1 MQYHPEDYLTTVP
14 KVVCEINASYN
25 TNTEGSAEGTVF
37 PSTIKN
43 THINTLFDTGASR
56 SVMSGDMY
64 RKLKLEDLDST
75 GLPKVVGAD
84 GTSLGVMG
92 RVKCEITLGKRTFK
106 QTFLVCQNITRPVI
120 LGKEFARDYF
130 IGVHWSKR
138 NTRVLTENLQP
149 IIETPELKPRTK
161 YSVSLQQAAK
171 LPPRSCAIVNVDIN
185 TTSTETVKIIPDEL
199 CHTHHPNMVARDD
212 LYADLSKRA
221 KDTVFPYQIV
231 NLSSTE
237 NLYLPKNHVV
247 AFAERDE
254 IEGDVFDIE
263 EVLELEMLDTTP
275 RMWVPK
281 RTSRSN
287 AKSAPIVTDKNI
299 QKIFSSASNFIKS
312 PAEVEPHQK
321 VDLKDAPINEETKD
335 KFNNLCNKFDCIISK
350 GSDDIG
356 KTLLVEMDIDTGNSP
371 PIASRPYTLPLKHH
385 EWVRNEITTLER
397 AGIIIKSISPWASPV
412 VIVPKKSAPGE
423 PPQRRMCVDFRKLN
437 TTQPDVQNMTGGKGC
452 ISLVPLP
459 KIDELY
465 AKLQGYKIFS
475 TLDLRSG
482 YYHIGLSEDA
492 KPKTAFVVAGMG
504 KYQFNRV
511 PFGLA
516 QAPAYFQ
523 RLINE
528 VLTGLD
534 FAMGYLDDIII
545 FSKTEEEH
553 LRHLEIIFKR
563 LRGADLKLKLQKC
576 SFFKKHIQ
584 YLGHLLSEEGIQP
597 LPEKLESIS
606 KMPTPKNAKQV
617 KQFLGLVGYYRKF
630 VPRFADIS
638 RILTKLTCK
647 NEEFKW
653 TTECEKCFK
662 LLKEYLQEAPI
673 LRYPDPAASYTLYT
687 DASKYAYAEVLTQTV
702 EDTDHPVAY
711 VSGLFR
717 GSQLNWAA
725 LTKEAYAIYMSVKKL
740 SFYLDSAKIL
750 VRSDHLPLKRFLEKN
765 TLNSKVNNWAVELES
780 QKIEFKFIDGV
791 KNVLADT
798 LSRLIEIDE
807 DVKLPEEK
815 EGHEF
820 GYVPF
825 EKLPPAKVEMTEEV
839 ITEPG
844 TKPVIE
850 IHHIDP
856 LPDLKVE
863 IPVSNAKMKEFQ
875 EQDERIQHLRNLCS
889 AGKLNQNIFIMEND
903 ILKKRVT
910 EQALSY
916 KAVVVPD
923 ILKESLLILAHDEQ
937 GHNGFKRTYN
947 ALKTLY
953 YWKGMK
959 RHIQLHC
966 RRCRTCARHNVHNNE
981 VYKEHFKAPSQT
993 MEFLTMDL
1001 IGEFHPASSKGNR
1014 YALTAICMLTGFTWC
1029 IPLKTK
1035 KAEEVVAAYMNHIYC
1050 VCGPSKTILSDNG
1063 SEFKNNMWKEV
1074 FQRFKTEHRY
1084 TPIYSP
1090 QCNGRIEG
1098 FHRFLKACVGKQIQQ
1113 GLEWDDL
1120 VWKATAAY
1128 NFFPTESSGFSPFF
1142 LMFGRE
1148 ANAKHMILA
1157 ENSTRYLEDDQGILN
1172 AQLMMKLFQVV
1183 AYNLAKSR
1191 AARDGNKRTRK
1202 NFRPKHIKLNH
1213 PVVVKDHTAK
1223 AFEPRSTDHLC
1234 VGFKGKNRVFVKD
1247 NHGKVTLVS
1256 RKDVS
1261 PCEMDVKIAE
1271 LFNESRN
1278 NSKTRDAQQL
1288 MPAKQIPDLEW
1299 KFEEEVQLVEPVLI
1313 QIYHLP
1319 KQSATTENDRPECQQ
1334 LVEAKKTENQDTNTS
1349 QEDQEVATTENDRP
1363 DRSTT
1368 EVQRLQMTKESDRQK
1383 RLQLVETKTENQN
1396 TKTGQE
1402 DQGIA
1407 TIETDRA
1414 ERSQTTASESSAFKI
1429 LETLIFLLIS
1439 LATVAVLF

>member
-1 MQYHPEDYLTTVP
+1 
-14 KVVCEINASYN
+14 
-25 TNTEGSAEGTVF
+25 
-37 PSTIKN
+37 
-43 THINTLFDTGASR
+43 
-56 SVMSGDMY
+56 
-64 RKLKLEDLDST
+64 
-75 GLPKVVGAD
+75 
-84 GTSLGVMG
+84 
-92 RVKCEITLGKRTFK
+92 
-106 QTFLVCQNITRPVI
+106 
-120 LGKEFARDYF
+120 
-130 IGVHWSKR
+130 
-138 NTRVLTENLQP
+138 
-149 IIETPELKPRTK
+149 
-161 YSVSLQQAAK
+161 
-171 LPPRSCAIVNVDIN
+171 
-185 TTSTETVKIIPDEL
+185 
-199 CHTHHPNMVARDD
+199 MVTRDD

-281 RTSRSN
+281 RTSRSTT
-287 AKSAPIVTDKNI
+287 KSAPIITDANI
-299 QKIFSSASNFIKS
+299 HKIFTSTSNFIKS
-312 PAEVEPHQK
+312 PAEVEPHRK
-321 VDLKDAPINEETKD
+321 VDLKDAPISEETKD

-371 PIASRPYTLPLKHH
+371 PIASRPYTLPLKHY

-397 AGIIIKSISPWASPV
+397 AGIITKSISPWASPV

-437 TTQPDVQNMTGGKGC
+437 MTQPEVQNMTGGKGC

-545 FSKTEEEH
+545 FSRTEEEH
-553 LRHLEIIFKR
+553 LRHLEIIFER

-638 RILTKLTCK
+638 RILTKLTRK

-673 LRYPDPAASYTLYT
+673 LRYPDPAASYMLYT
-687 DASKYAYAEVLTQTV
+687 DASKYAYAGVLTQTV

-711 VSGLFR
+711 VSSLFR

-740 SFYLDSAKIL
+740 SFYLDSAKIT

-807 DVKLPEEK
+807 DVKLPDEK
-815 EGHEF
+815 EGHKF

-825 EKLPPAKVEMTEEV
+825 EKLPPAKVEMTEV

-844 TKPVIE
+844 TEPAIE

-889 AGKLNQNIFIMEND
+889 AGKLNKNIFIMENN

-923 ILKESLLILAHDEQ
+923 ILKESLMILAHDEQ

-981 VYKEHFKAPSQT
+981 VYKEHFKAPSQP
-993 MEFLTMDL
+993 MEFLAMDL

-1035 KAEEVVAAYMNHIYC
+1035 KAEEVVAAYINHIYC
-1050 VCGPSKTILSDNG
+1050 VCRPSKTILSDNG
-1063 SEFKNNMWKEV
+1063 SKFKNNMWKEV
-1074 FQRFKTEHRY
+1074 FEHFKTEHRY

-1157 ENSTRYLEDDQGILN
+1157 ENSTRYLGDNQGILN

-1191 AARDGNKRTRK
+1191 AARDGNKCTRK

-1223 AFEPRSTDHLC
+1223 VFKPRSTDHLC
-1234 VGFKGKNRVFVKD
+1234 VGFKGKNRVFAKD
-1247 NHGKVTLVS
+1247 NHGKVTLVN

-1271 LFNESRN
+1271 LFNESRS
-1278 NSKTRDAQQL
+1278 NSKIRDAQQL

-1299 KFEEEVQLVEPVLI
+1299 KFEEEVQLVEPVLV

-1319 KQSATTENDRPECQQ
+1319 EQSATTENDRPGRSQMKIQESSATTENDRPGRSETKTQESSATTENDRPDRSPTKIQRLLATTESDHPERLQ
-1334 LVEAKKTENQDTNTS
+1334 LVEAKKTENQVNHDT
-1349 QEDQEVATTENDRP
+1349 
-1363 DRSTT
+1363 
-1368 EVQRLQMTKESDRQK
+1368 KI
-1383 RLQLVETKTENQN
+1383 
-1396 TKTGQE
+1396 GQE
-1402 DQGIA
+1402 DQGVA

-1414 ERSQTTASESSAFKI
+1414 VRSQMTASESSALKI
-1429 LETLIFLLIS
+1429 LETLIFLLVS

>member
-1 MQYHPEDYLTTVP
+1 M
-14 KVVCEINASYN
+14 
-25 TNTEGSAEGTVF
+25 
-37 PSTIKN
+37 
-43 THINTLFDTGASR
+43 
-56 SVMSGDMY
+56 
-64 RKLKLEDLDST
+64 
-75 GLPKVVGAD
+75 
-84 GTSLGVMG
+84 
-92 RVKCEITLGKRTFK
+92 
-106 QTFLVCQNITRPVI
+106 
-120 LGKEFARDYF
+120 
-130 IGVHWSKR
+130 
-138 NTRVLTENLQP
+138 
-149 IIETPELKPRTK
+149 
-161 YSVSLQQAAK
+161 
-171 LPPRSCAIVNVDIN
+171 DIN

-287 AKSAPIVTDKNI
+287 AKSAPIITDANI
-299 QKIFSSASNFIKS
+299 HKIFTSASNFIKS
-312 PAEVEPHQK
+312 PAEVEPHRK
-321 VDLKDAPINEETKD
+321 VDLKDAPISEETKD

-371 PIASRPYTLPLKHH
+371 PIASRPYTLPLKHY

-397 AGIIIKSISPWASPV
+397 AGIITKSISPWASPV
-412 VIVPKKSAPGE
+412 VIVLKKSSPGE

-437 TTQPDVQNMTGGKGC
+437 MTQPEVQNMTGGKGC

-482 YYHIGLSEDA
+482 YYHIGLLEDT

-528 VLTGLD
+528 VLIGLD

-553 LRHLEIIFKR
+553 LRHLEIIFER

-638 RILTKLTCK
+638 RILTKLTRK

-653 TTECEKCFK
+653 TTECEKCFQ

-687 DASKYAYAEVLTQTV
+687 DASKYAYAGVLTQTV

-740 SFYLDSAKIL
+740 SFYLDSAKIT

-798 LSRLIEIDE
+798 LSRLIKIDE

-815 EGHEF
+815 EGHKF

-825 EKLPPAKVEMTEEV
+825 EKLPPAKVEMTEV

-844 TKPVIE
+844 TEPAIE

-889 AGKLNQNIFIMEND
+889 AEKLNKNIFIMEND

-923 ILKESLLILAHDEQ
+923 ILKESLMILAHDEQ

-981 VYKEHFKAPSQT
+981 VYKEHFKAPSPP
-993 MEFLTMDL
+993 MECLAMDL

-1050 VCGPSKTILSDNG
+1050 ICGPSKTILSDND
-1063 SEFKNNMWKEV
+1063 SEFKNKMWKEV
-1074 FQRFKTEHRY
+1074 FERFKTEHRY

-1157 ENSTRYLEDDQGILN
+1157 ENSTKYLGDDQGILN

-1183 AYNLAKSR
+1183 TYNLAKSR
-1191 AARDGNKRTRK
+1191 AARDGNKCMRK

-1271 LFNESRN
+1271 LFNESRT
-1278 NSKTRDAQQL
+1278 NSKIRDAQQL

-1299 KFEEEVQLVEPVLI
+1299 KFEEEVQLVEPVLV

-1319 KQSATTENDRPECQQ
+1319 EQSATTENDRPGRSQTKIQESS
-1334 LVEAKKTENQDTNTS
+1334 ATTENDHPSCSETKI
-1349 QEDQEVATTENDRP
+1349 QESAATTENDRP
-1363 DRSTT
+1363 DRSPTK
-1368 EVQRLQMTKESDRQK
+1368 VQRILTTTESDRPE
-1383 RLQLVETKTENQN
+1383 RLQSVKAKKTENQVNHDTN
-1396 TKTGQE
+1396 TDQE
-1402 DQGIA
+1402 DQGVA
-1407 TIETDRA
+1407 TIETDHA
-1414 ERSQTTASESSAFKI
+1414 VRSQMTASESSALKI

>member
-1 MQYHPEDYLTTVP
+1 M
-14 KVVCEINASYN
+14 CEINASYN

-64 RKLKLEDLDST
+64 RKLKLENLDST

-120 LGKEFARDYF
+120 LGKDFARDYF

-149 IIETPELKPRTK
+149 IIESPELKPRTK
-161 YSVSLQQAAK
+161 YSVSLKQATK

-287 AKSAPIVTDKNI
+287 AKSAPIITDANI
-299 QKIFSSASNFIKS
+299 HKIFTSASNFIKS
-312 PAEVEPHQK
+312 PAEVEPHRK
-321 VDLKDAPINEETKD
+321 VDLKDAPISEETKD

-371 PIASRPYTLPLKHH
+371 PIASRPYTLPLKHY

-397 AGIIIKSISPWASPV
+397 AGIITKSISPWASPV
-412 VIVPKKSAPGE
+412 VIVPKKSSPGE

-437 TTQPDVQNMTGGKGC
+437 MTQPEVQNMTGGKGC

-553 LRHLEIIFKR
+553 LRHLEIIFER

-638 RILTKLTCK
+638 RILTKLTRK

-653 TTECEKCFK
+653 TTECEKCFQ

-687 DASKYAYAEVLTQTV
+687 DASKYAYAGVLTQTV

-740 SFYLDSAKIL
+740 SFYLDSAKIT

-825 EKLPPAKVEMTEEV
+825 EKLPPAKVEMTEV

-844 TKPVIE
+844 TEPAIE

-889 AGKLNQNIFIMEND
+889 AEKLNKNIFIMEND

-923 ILKESLLILAHDEQ
+923 ILKESLMILAHDEQ

-981 VYKEHFKAPSQT
+981 VYKEHFKAPSQP
-993 MEFLTMDL
+993 MEFLAMDL

-1063 SEFKNNMWKEV
+1063 SEFKNKMWKEV
-1074 FQRFKTEHRY
+1074 FERFKTEHRY

-1157 ENSTRYLEDDQGILN
+1157 ENSTKYLGDDQGILN

-1191 AARDGNKRTRK
+1191 AARDGNKCMRK

-1271 LFNESRN
+1271 LFNESRT
-1278 NSKTRDAQQL
+1278 NSKIRDAQQL

-1299 KFEEEVQLVEPVLI
+1299 KFEEEVQLVEPVLV

-1319 KQSATTENDRPECQQ
+1319 EQSATTENDRPGRSQTKIQESS
-1334 LVEAKKTENQDTNTS
+1334 ATTENDRPGRSETKI
-1349 QEDQEVATTENDRP
+1349 QESAATTENDRP
-1363 DRSTT
+1363 DRSPTK
-1368 EVQRLQMTKESDRQK
+1368 VQRILTTTESDRPE
-1383 RLQLVETKTENQN
+1383 RLQSVKAKKTENQVNHDTN
-1396 TKTGQE
+1396 TDQE
-1402 DQGIA
+1402 DQGVA

-1414 ERSQTTASESSAFKI
+1414 VRSQMTASESSALKI

>member
-1 MQYHPEDYLTTVP
+1 M
-14 KVVCEINASYN
+14 CEINASYN

-64 RKLKLEDLDST
+64 RKLKLENLDST

-120 LGKEFARDYF
+120 LGKDFARDYF

-149 IIETPELKPRTK
+149 IIESPELKPRTK
-161 YSVSLQQAAK
+161 YSVSLKQATK

-287 AKSAPIVTDKNI
+287 AKSAPIITDANI
-299 QKIFSSASNFIKS
+299 HKIFTSASNFIKS
-312 PAEVEPHQK
+312 PAEVEPHRK
-321 VDLKDAPINEETKD
+321 VDLKDAPISEETKD

-371 PIASRPYTLPLKHH
+371 PIASRPYTLPLKHY

-397 AGIIIKSISPWASPV
+397 AGIITKSISPWASPV
-412 VIVPKKSAPGE
+412 VIVPKKSSPGE

-437 TTQPDVQNMTGGKGC
+437 MTQPEVQNMTGGKGC

-553 LRHLEIIFKR
+553 LRHLEIIFER

-638 RILTKLTCK
+638 RILTKLTRK

-653 TTECEKCFK
+653 TTECEKCFQ

-687 DASKYAYAEVLTQTV
+687 DASKYAYAGVLTQTV

-740 SFYLDSAKIL
+740 SFYLDSAKIT

-825 EKLPPAKVEMTEEV
+825 EKLPPAKVEMTEV

-844 TKPVIE
+844 TEPAIE

-889 AGKLNQNIFIMEND
+889 AGKLNKNIFIMEND

-923 ILKESLLILAHDEQ
+923 ILKESLMILAHDEQ

-966 RRCRTCARHNVHNNE
+966 KRCRTCARHNVHNNE
-981 VYKEHFKAPSQT
+981 VYKEHFKAPSQP
-993 MEFLTMDL
+993 MEFLAIDL

-1074 FQRFKTEHRY
+1074 FERFKTEHRY

-1157 ENSTRYLEDDQGILN
+1157 ENSTKYLGDDQGILN

-1191 AARDGNKRTRK
+1191 AARDGNKCMRK

-1271 LFNESRN
+1271 LFNESRT
-1278 NSKTRDAQQL
+1278 NSKIRDAQQL

-1299 KFEEEVQLVEPVLI
+1299 KFEEEVQLVEPVLV

-1319 KQSATTENDRPECQQ
+1319 EQSATMENDRPGRSQTKIQESSVTTENDRPGRSET
-1334 LVEAKKTENQDTNTS
+1334 KI
-1349 QEDQEVATTENDRP
+1349 QESAATTENDRP
-1363 DRSTT
+1363 DRSPTK
-1368 EVQRLQMTKESDRQK
+1368 VQRLLTTTESDRPE
-1383 RLQLVETKTENQN
+1383 RLQSVKAKKTENQVNHDTN
-1396 TKTGQE
+1396 TDQE
-1402 DQGIA
+1402 DQGVA

-1414 ERSQTTASESSAFKI
+1414 VRSQMTASESSALKI

-1439 LATVAVLF
+1439 LTTVAVLF